1 MDRDP
6 STAKRTA
13 GADWRDLQEELWMVI
28 FNHMQTMERAA
39 LRQACKN
46 RKLMVDK
53 ISVKLAPKEV
63 RALTSWPHLHTVSLR
78 RVPQTPQSHQRVPA
92 VLPGVLLAAREL
104 RSIVVP
110 FCLWPKL
117 LGDGSDLYPLE
128 SLTLDAAAYT
138 KKQLM
143 SLAVLDWLFSDL
155 DVVRLHVKRVVFDTP
170 AGFTGE
176 VVSFD
181 NPFLTNLTLEGCQH
195 VPWCLLE
202 PLKLTHLQL
211 HCLTGGDDTL
221 GIFLSQLGLLTT
233 LQHLEIVLSGK
244 CATEAVKEEQWQPLA
259 TLQLTHLSLVEM
271 PQLTDTVLPMLLRMT
286 SLAGLDV
293 RGSKVSSAGLRG
305 LSNLKEL
312 HHLAALCL
320 ASDEAA
326 TRRLFLYHTQLTH
339 LDVSLPGCGQQ
350 SRGAAAQLVLRASC
364 SPGPQK
370 GQARCFFRPEG

>member
-181 NPFLTNLTLEGCQH
+181 NPFLTNLTLEAGCQH

-350 SRGAAAQLVLRASC
+350 SRGHF
-364 SPGPQK
+364 PPTFPHPQK